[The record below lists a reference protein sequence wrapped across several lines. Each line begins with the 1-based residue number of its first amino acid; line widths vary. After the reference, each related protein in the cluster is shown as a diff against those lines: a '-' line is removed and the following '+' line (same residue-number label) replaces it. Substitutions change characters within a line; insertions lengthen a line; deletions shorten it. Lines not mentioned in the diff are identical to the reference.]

1 MLIQS
6 LIVLCF
12 EKRKHSSSFF
22 TLKLLNKL
30 KMTASITKE
39 MRIYTREIHRISDD
53 LVNAKLAFGKLL
65 IFPIKIKF

>member
-1 MLIQS
+1 
-6 LIVLCF
+6 
-12 EKRKHSSSFF
+12 
-22 TLKLLNKL
+22 
-30 KMTASITKE
+30 MTASITKE